1 MSFPA
6 RVVFDT
12 STMVGAA
19 LKPGSVPHL
28 ALALVLARSD
38 LCGSAQ
44 TWMELEQVMQ
54 RDKFDIY
61 LAREAR
67 LAFAAAMRQ
76 SMRFFAVTPADEAAW
91 PLRCRDPE
99 DDKFLAVV
107 QVAQADALVS
117 SDDDL
122 LVLHPWCGV
131 PILTPAAFLALGN
144 VT

>member
-1 MSFPA
+1 MSFPL

-28 ALALVLARSD
+28 ALSLALGRSD

-54 RDKFDIY
+54 RDKLDRY

-67 LAFAAAMRQ
+67 WAFAAVIHQ
-76 SMRFFAVTPADEAAW
+76 STHFFAVTPVDEAAL
-91 PLRCRDPE
+91 PLRCRDPG
-99 DDKFLAVV
+99 DDKFLALVR
-107 QVAQADALVS
+107 VAQADMLVS

-122 LVLHPWCGV
+122 LVLHPWRGV
-131 PILTPAAFLALGN
+131 PIVTPAAFLALDN
-144 VT
+144 ES